1 MFISKV
7 TVGHE
12 YEFEILQKDD
22 NLAIP
27 IRVNHIKHHVY
38 DIEFEPNS
46 TSSYVLKAKA
56 KGSGRK
62 KLFDEFNLNSRRQSS
77 DSNKS
82 AQSAESA
89 ASGPQI
95 RKHSGSRPA
104 PHFRNSTGSSDFT
117 PTTFTTFTTTN
128 YEDSSYATTT
138 NMPARK
144 STFSQISS
152 LEDILEKTKT
162 EIYRKLND
170 LKAAAIKVQLEV
182 ESDKPVEFEVTK
194 ARDGQP
200 VDFQP
205 LLQPNNRHTIY
216 FNYDQIVDFVIG
228 VRNKEPAVDSFDED
242 AVLNAQIDSKSS

>member
-1 MFISKV
+1 M
-7 TVGHE
+7 TV
-12 YEFEILQKDD
+12 
-22 NLAIP
+22 P

-56 KGSGRK
+56 KGAGGDSSK
-62 KLFDEFNLNSRRQSS
+62 STKLFDEFNMNSRRQSS

-82 AQSAESA
+82 NQSAGESSA
-89 ASGPQI
+89 PQLRKRAGP
-95 RKHSGSRPA
+95 RVA
-104 PHFRNSTGSSDFT
+104 PHFRNSTGSSDLT
-117 PTTFTTFTTTN
+117 STTYTTFTTN
-128 YEDSSYATTT
+128 YEDSSFA
-138 NMPARK
+138 NMPRK

-194 ARDGQP
+194 AKDGQP
-200 VDFQP
+200 VEFQP
-205 LLQPNNRHTIY
+205 FVHPNNRHVIY
-216 FNYDQIVDFVIG
+216 FNYDQIVDFAIG
-228 VRNKEPAVDSFDED
+228 VRNKNLALGSFDEN
-242 AVLNAQIDSKSS
+242 AVVNAQIDGISFFFLS